1 MIENTVLA
9 DKNFSYY
16 IYIQGHNKNIN
27 IMREMQN
34 IKRTKQN
41 FKRREKCNR

>member
-1 MIENTVLA
+1 MTENIVLA
-9 DKNFSYY
+9 DKDFRYY
-16 IYIQGHNKNIN
+16 IYIRGHNKNIN

-41 FKRREKCNR
+41 F